1 MAKITDCCSEVTGRP
16 AIICDLSPP
25 RSGDPSDLPAS
36 FPDADFLLVGYCPG
50 RAVRADSAMLA
61 AHIRRQTGQETAFT
75 LITRDANRLALQS
88 HLLGAQLLGLSNV
101 VVAAGDPFN
110 PSDPARP
117 PAVAD
122 YRPTQLIAAISALNR
137 GRDFRNAEL
146 SAPTDFCIGATVD
159 LGRGLSQEAHL
170 THRKIAAGS
179 HFLITQPIYDPA
191 AALQFQEA
199 YAALAGESLPIPI
212 FYGLQVLAA
221 GGIAFGP
228 TPPAAWAEIAAGR
241 SPVDQALELYAAFR
255 AAGLL
260 NIYLLPGI
268 HPGGR
273 RNYAAAQ
280 RVVEGLRG
288 TG

>member
-1 MAKITDCCSEVTGRP
+1 MPKITDGCSETAGRP

-25 RSGDPSDLPAS
+25 RSGSPADLPAS

-50 RAVRADSAMLA
+50 RAVRADSAMTA
-61 AHIRRQTGQETAFT
+61 AHIREQTCRETAFT

-101 VVAAGDPFN
+101 VVAAGDPFQ

-146 SAPTDFCIGATVD
+146 AVPTDFCIGATID
-159 LGRGLSQEAHL
+159 LSRGLPREARL
-170 THRKIAAGS
+170 TRRKIAAGA

-191 AALQFQEA
+191 AALRFQEA

-212 FYGLQVLAA
+212 FYGLQVLEP

-228 TPPAAWAEIAAGR
+228 TPPAAWAEVTAGR

-255 AAGLL
+255 AAGLQ
-260 NIYLLPGI
+260 NIYLVPGI

-280 RVVEGLRG
+280 QVVAGLRG